1 MKPTK
6 QHYVVL
12 KNVLGCLSIKLS
24 TVVSLIFTD
33 INFGSF
39 NKNALLRI
47 RRFMA
52 NDLYQYKILFEIQ

>member
-6 QHYVVL
+6 QHFVVL

-52 NDLYQYKILFEIQ
+52 NDVYQYKILFEIQ

>member
-6 QHYVVL
+6 QHFVVL

>member
-6 QHYVVL
+6 QHFVVF